1 MRAKQT
7 IAHQVLLDILIMV
20 QVLATGISAEAVLL
34 DKIVAVVNTTVIT
47 LSDFEDHLVL
57 SQLFQ
62 SGTLAVVQ
70 ASPPD
75 REQAFQRFIDRALL
89 RQEALRTKI
98 AEVEEPKVAQQLHT
112 LEQQLGG
119 REAFMQVLR
128 ERGVSATHV
137 RTWLRDQLIVR
148 AFIDRRVRLFV
159 RISESELIQ
168 YYQKHEQ
175 AIAQPL
181 NDRVREQIR
190 RILVEQQ
197 VNTRASE
204 LVRELRRKANL
215 LFPP

>member
-1 MRAKQT
+1 MQALT
-7 IAHQVLLDILIMV
+7 A
-20 QVLATGISAEAVLL
+20 GISAEAVLL
-34 DKIVAVVNTTVIT
+34 DKIVAVVNTTVFT

-62 SGTLAVVQ
+62 ASTPAGVQ
-70 ASPPD
+70 SSPPD
-75 REQAFQRFIDRALL
+75 REQAFQRFIDQALL

-98 AEVEEPKVAQQLHT
+98 VEVEESQVAQQWHT
-112 LEQQLGG
+112 LETQLGG
-119 REAFMQVLR
+119 HEAFMQVLR
-128 ERGVSATHV
+128 ERGLSPIHV

-159 RISESELIQ
+159 RVSESEITQ
-168 YYQKHEQ
+168 YYQQHEQ

-181 NDRVREQIR
+181 NDGVREQIR
-190 RILVEQQ
+190 RILIEQQ
-197 VNTRASE
+197 LNTRASE